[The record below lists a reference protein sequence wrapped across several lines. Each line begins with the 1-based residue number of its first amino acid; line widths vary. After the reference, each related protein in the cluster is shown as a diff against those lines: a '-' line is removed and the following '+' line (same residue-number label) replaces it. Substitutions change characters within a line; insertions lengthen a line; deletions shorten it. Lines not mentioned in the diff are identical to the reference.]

1 MRHSKSTEM
10 MKKTCKDHFF
20 KAGQWI
26 WLVFMYGIAVIAF
39 SFLTQKSFFAM
50 ILLPL
55 VVYGLY
61 RSFMRERLV
70 FKEINYQ
77 VVFYVVSAV
86 FTVFIFIIAYSV
98 RVQIFSWDWGKLIRS
113 ASEYTLTG
121 KLADATYFARYPNNQ
136 FWYCILA
143 IFFGLI
149 HFMWPETGLNE
160 FYLSSIALGCVMTV
174 ASILLLHHI
183 AVLIWNE
190 KKAFF
195 VGLMTWFCMPL
206 WLWAM
211 YAYTDI
217 AGMFLLVVMLYCYI
231 KAVLSEFGWKAC
243 GWLCLFG
250 VASSVAFSIKVT
262 VFILFIAV
270 FAALLI
276 QKKSCKK
283 IVISIV
289 IVAISFGAG
298 HELCNYVKS
307 AIIPLEESFCDAYE
321 FPLTH
326 WVMMSL
332 GYGGYQQEDVDF
344 TISFD
349 SYEKKKEANIKEIK
363 KRLKARSFHESF
375 KFFGYDKQVRT
386 WGDATFASC
395 VYLYLGEG
403 PQEPDNILKQF
414 VTLKGSKYWMTLL
427 YMTLYYGLI
436 LVGMLLSAR
445 FAVKRKSNAKAADMP
460 IFVSSITMLG
470 IALFQT
476 IWECNSRY
484 LVVFIPIMILLAAD
498 GLFAWR
504 DYIRKGRGV
513 KKIRCFRNRTV

>member
-1 MRHSKSTEM
+1 
-10 MKKTCKDHFF
+10 
-20 KAGQWI
+20 
-26 WLVFMYGIAVIAF
+26 
-39 SFLTQKSFFAM
+39 
-50 ILLPL
+50 
-55 VVYGLY
+55 
-61 RSFMRERLV
+61 
-70 FKEINYQ
+70 
-77 VVFYVVSAV
+77 
-86 FTVFIFIIAYSV
+86 
-98 RVQIFSWDWGKLIRS
+98 
-113 ASEYTLTG
+113 
-121 KLADATYFARYPNNQ
+121 
-136 FWYCILA
+136 
-143 IFFGLI
+143 
-149 HFMWPETGLNE
+149 
-160 FYLSSIALGCVMTV
+160 MTV

-217 AGMFLLVVMLYCYI
+217 AGMLLLVVMLYCYT
-231 KAVLSEFGWKAC
+231 KAVLSEPGWKVFC
-243 GWLCLFG
+243 WLCLFG
-250 VASSVAFSIKVT
+250 VAASAAFSVKVT

-270 FAALLI
+270 FVCLLL
-276 QKKSCKK
+276 QKKSWKK
-283 IVISIV
+283 IIAGVV
-289 IVAISFGAG
+289 IVAISFGVG
-298 HELCNYVKS
+298 HGLCNYVKS
-307 AIIPLEESFCDAYE
+307 SVIPLEESYCDAYE

-326 WVMMSL
+326 WIMMAL

-344 TISFD
+344 TISFN

-386 WGDATFASC
+386 WGDATLASC
-395 VYLYLGEG
+395 VYLAEG

-414 VTLKGSKYWMTLL
+414 VTLKGSKYWIALL

-436 LVGMLLSAR
+436 LVGMFLSAR
-445 FAVKRKSNAKAADMP
+445 FAVKRKSDAKAVNMP
-460 IFVSSITMLG
+460 IFASSITMLG

-498 GLFAWR
+498 GFFAWR
-504 DYIRKGRGV
+504 DYLREERIK
-513 KKIRCFRNRTV
+513 